1 MVLPFWRVCTLKNRE
16 KLKLLKLVALI
27 WQLRWGRMVVVV
39 MRVCWNEMFSGGKN
53 MNLCVGACVLCL
65 YSERTLK
72 QPRWLKA
79 ETAEVAE
86 SHIYGA
92 SSTHTRQIWSNARF
106 TRGPPIAKPIF
117 FIHAQKPTVQLFLSS
132 SQHERLKKNPNP
144 IQLWFS
150 KGSLKCCGEMPDGFT
165 AHFPYGTD
173 ASLCGHLS
181 EAFVKGSFWQ
191 KANIARVHSGLASR
205 ALGAD
210 PYHHPPLAPA
220 AL

>member
-39 MRVCWNEMFSGGKN
+39 MRVCWNKMFSGGKN

-92 SSTHTRQIWSNARF
+92 SSTHTRQIWSNVRF

-132 SQHERLKKNPNP
+132 SQHERLKKTQTLYNYGF
-144 IQLWFS
+144 QRAVWS
-150 KGSLKCCGEMPDGFT
+150 AVVRCQTGSLHISPTEQMHPCVAT
-165 AHFPYGTD
+165 
-173 ASLCGHLS
+173 SL
-181 EAFVKGSFWQ
+181 
-191 KANIARVHSGLASR
+191 R
-205 ALGAD
+205 
-210 PYHHPPLAPA
+210 PLWKVRSDKRQT
-220 AL
+220 